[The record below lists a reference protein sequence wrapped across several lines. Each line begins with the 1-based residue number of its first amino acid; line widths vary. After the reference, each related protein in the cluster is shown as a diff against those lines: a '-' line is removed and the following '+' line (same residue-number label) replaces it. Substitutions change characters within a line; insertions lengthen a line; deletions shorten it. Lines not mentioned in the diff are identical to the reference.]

1 MNIVSEQLAS
11 RSPGAEGNHMS
22 IHSIIGGNGTIGQE
36 TVRHLATAGCQVRI
50 IQRNP
55 RPVAGVDATAT
66 ADVFDLDG
74 LTRAVEGSE
83 VIYLIIGL
91 PYDAKTWLEG
101 FPRAVSNAVE
111 AARRVGARLVYFDN
125 VYMYGPV
132 RGVMTEETPDN
143 PTTQKGLARA
153 RAARVL
159 MDAVEK
165 GTIRGLIARSA
176 DFYGNYRPF
185 DQVKNIAERL
195 DTGRKAQLLL
205 SADKV
210 HSLTYIPDAGRAVA
224 ELGQRADAFDTI
236 WHMPTD
242 PNALTGAQLVAL
254 IGALMGKD
262 AQYTVL
268 PKLLLKTVGLFD
280 GTVRGLLEMSYQFE
294 QDYRFDSSKIAR
306 AYGLTATPMRQG
318 LAEHLTF
325 LGHTLVAGG
334 VNNSEVSP

>member
-1 MNIVSEQLAS
+1 
-11 RSPGAEGNHMS
+11 MS
-22 IHSIIGGNGTIGQE
+22 IHSIIGGNGTIGEE
-36 TVRHLATAGCQVRI
+36 TARHLAAAGRQVRI
-50 IQRNP
+50 VQRHP
-55 RPVAGVDATAT
+55 RPIAGPVATAS

-83 VIYLIIGL
+83 VVYLIIGL

-101 FPRAVSNAVE
+101 FPRAVSHAVE

-132 RGVMTEETPDN
+132 RGPMTEETPDN

-159 MDAVEK
+159 MEAVEK
-165 GTIRGLIARSA
+165 GSIRGLIARSA

-185 DQVKNIAERL
+185 DQVKRIAERL
-195 DTGRKAQLLL
+195 DRGQKAQLLL
-205 SADKV
+205 RGDKV

-224 ELGQRADAFDTI
+224 ALGQQADAFDAI

-242 PNALTGAQLVAL
+242 PNALTGAQMVEV
-254 IGALMGKD
+254 IGALLGKE
-262 AQYTVL
+262 ARLTVL
-268 PKLLLKTVGLFD
+268 PKLLLRMVGLFD

-294 QDYRFDSSKIAR
+294 QDYRFDSSKLAR

-318 LAEHLTF
+318 LAEHLRF
-325 LGHTLVAGG
+325 LGYALAADAHQPGG
-334 VNNSEVSP
+334 GLGSKGTGG

>member
-1 MNIVSEQLAS
+1 MEDH
-11 RSPGAEGNHMS
+11 HMS
-22 IHSIIGGNGTIGQE
+22 VHSIIGGNGTIGEE
-36 TVRHLATAGCQVRI
+36 TVRHLATTGRQVRI
-50 IQRNP
+50 IERNP

-83 VIYLIIGL
+83 VVYLILGL

-165 GTIRGLIARSA
+165 GTIHGLIARSA

-185 DQVKNIAERL
+185 DQIKNIAERL
-195 DTGRKAQLLL
+195 DKGRKAQLLL

-224 ELGQRADAFDTI
+224 ALGQRADAFDTI

-254 IGALMGKD
+254 IGALLGKD

-268 PKLLLKTVGLFD
+268 RKLLLKTVGLFN

-306 AYGLTATPMRQG
+306 AYGITATPMRQG

>member
-1 MNIVSEQLAS
+1 MAF
-11 RSPGAEGNHMS
+11 
-22 IHSIIGGNGTIGQE
+22 HSVIGGNGTIGAE
-36 TVRHLATAGCQVRI
+36 TVRHLAAAGCEVRI
-50 IQRNP
+50 VQRHP
-55 RPVAGVDATAT
+55 RLIEGAVATAS
-66 ADVFDLDG
+66 ADVFDLNG
-74 LTRAVEGSE
+74 LTKAVEGSD
-83 VIYLIIGL
+83 VIYLILGL
-91 PYDAKTWLEG
+91 PYDGKVWLEG
-101 FPRAVSNAVE
+101 FPRAVSHAVE

-132 RGVMTEETPDN
+132 QGVMTEDTPDN

-176 DFYGNYRPF
+176 DFYGDYRPF
-185 DQVKNIAERL
+185 DQVKAIAEKL
-195 DTGRKAQLLL
+195 VNGRKAQLLFR
-205 SADKV
+205 ADKV

-224 ELGQRADAFDTI
+224 ALGQRADAFDTI

-242 PNALTGAQLVAL
+242 PNALTGAQLVTL
-254 IGALMGKD
+254 IGTLLGND
-262 AQYTVL
+262 ARHTAL
-268 PKLLLKTVGLFD
+268 PKLLLQMVGLFD

-318 LAEHLTF
+318 LAEHLRF
-325 LGHTLVAGG
+325 LGYALAADAHQPGG
-334 VNNSEVSP
+334 GLGSMGTNR